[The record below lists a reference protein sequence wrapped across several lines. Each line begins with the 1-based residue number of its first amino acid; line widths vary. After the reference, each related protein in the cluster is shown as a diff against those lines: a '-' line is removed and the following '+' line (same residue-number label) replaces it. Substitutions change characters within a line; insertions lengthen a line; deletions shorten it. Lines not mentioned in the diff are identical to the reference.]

1 MTSIREQQVIVDDIL
16 DILERNGAMRNGGL
30 RVPLNSGQAEES
42 IEKTV
47 DDLLDL
53 FKESG
58 QFMTAVLKLPPGPQM
73 AILECVNEVGQ
84 YGFTDRRLKIRLKN
98 TSESPVKIGAGVRH
112 YRVRGSNG
120 QAIDLQKGERLYQH
134 IQPGDTIELPAVR
147 AGGVLARYCKE
158 AFPPTDQS
166 RWPHDKDVIR
176 EVGYSYREQGSA
188 EIIEAPVKSF
198 RSKK

>member
-1 MTSIREQQVIVDDIL
+1 MMSIREQQVIVDDML
-16 DILERNGAMRNGGL
+16 DILERNGAMRQGGL

-58 QFMTAVLKLPPGPQM
+58 QFLTAILKLPPGPQM
-73 AILECVNEVGQ
+73 AILECVNEIGQ
-84 YGFTDRRLKIRLKN
+84 YGFSDRRLKIRLRN

-120 QAIDLQKGERLYQH
+120 QPIDLQRGERLHRY
-134 IQPGDTIELPAVR
+134 IKPGETIELPAKQ
-147 AGGVLARYCKE
+147 AAGVLARYCKE

-166 RWPHDKDVIR
+166 RWPHDRDVIR

-188 EIIEAPVKSF
+188 EIIEAPIKAT
-198 RSKK
+198 RGKK